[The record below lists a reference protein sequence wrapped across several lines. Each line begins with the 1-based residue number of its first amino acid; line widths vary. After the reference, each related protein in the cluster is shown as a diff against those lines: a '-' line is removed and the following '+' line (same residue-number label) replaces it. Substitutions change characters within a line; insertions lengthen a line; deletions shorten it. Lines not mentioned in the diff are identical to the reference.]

1 MIIKSIQNVF
11 NVWSNYTQQLTYKTV
26 VDNKTLKEY
35 TEVIVYDLYD
45 KKARIQKEDRQY
57 GNLDVKT

>member
-26 VDNKTLKEY
+26 VDNKTLREY
-35 TEVIVYDLYD
+35 TTITIHDFYD
-45 KKARIQKEDRQY
+45 KKGQIQQEERY
-57 GNLDVKT
+57 GKLDVKA

>member
-26 VDNKTLKEY
+26 VDNKTLREY
-35 TEVIVYDLYD
+35 TTITIKDFYD
-45 KKARIQKEDRQY
+45 KKGQIQQEERY
-57 GNLDVKT
+57 GKLDVKA